1 MSSIVTAVVKATF
14 GFLVTKGR
22 DKAAEKLKDG
32 DVTEQ
37 KFRGLIVRE
46 IDDIKSKLDG
56 LSRKDLL
63 ASISFFEEG
72 IGFLYD
78 VFDKVR
84 SRSEH
89 GTATTQA
96 AGDEAFSLTEG
107 MKKLELVDLDESAT
121 RALSDAKK
129 RFEDSR
135 RKATE
140 AFSNEALEASDRI
153 LAMQYRVMATIL
165 EKLDNPEDAIAPCR
179 VCVEKLNSLSAVQSC
194 FDVQL
199 NKGLGGVL
207 GWFGKDERRQIISG
221 VCQVNRVVYD
231 VTQTVSKGFDPFI
244 WPTVDVGEDK
254 VDPLRDR
261 RLTGVLRKRGME
273 QCCVTLSFGQEGEEE
288 HKLKEPMCIATNSR
302 GQFII
307 GDREDCT
314 VKVFDSGGKFVKHF
328 SVCSDVVDT
337 KVYIHGVA
345 TDVNDNIYVLVE
357 LKTPGTGLSERA
369 FVYKFESKSSL
380 HHQFPVRGGEW
391 KWHRVIVSDSGKVL
405 VLRSENVIDVYEND
419 GEFVRSFG
427 EGTLNSAFNITA
439 ANDGRV
445 MVVDKSDSFVR
456 IFSEDGDHLNK
467 FKRQECYRFPEIVFH
482 HASEYVVLVSAEPE
496 KKHLHFEIYTRD
508 GKFVRSSQIHE
519 ERIEYLRGIAV
530 TLEGRIAL
538 VVREKDNYKILVE

>member
-1 MSSIVTAVVKATF
+1 M
-14 GFLVTKGR
+14 
-22 DKAAEKLKDG
+22 
-32 DVTEQ
+32 
-37 KFRGLIVRE
+37 
-46 IDDIKSKLDG
+46 
-56 LSRKDLL
+56 
-63 ASISFFEEG
+63 
-72 IGFLYD
+72 
-78 VFDKVR
+78 
-84 SRSEH
+84 
-89 GTATTQA
+89 
-96 AGDEAFSLTEG
+96 
-107 MKKLELVDLDESAT
+107 DESAT

-129 RFEDSR
+129 RFEGSR
-135 RKATE
+135 IEATK
-140 AFSNEALEASDRI
+140 AFSNEAFEASDRI

-179 VCVEKLNSLSAVQSC
+179 VCVEELNSLSAVQSC

-207 GWFGKDERRQIISG
+207 GWFGKE
-221 VCQVNRVVYD
+221 
-231 VTQTVSKGFDPFI
+231 
-244 WPTVDVGEDK
+244 E
-254 VDPLRDR
+254 
-261 RLTGVLRKRGME
+261 RGME

-288 HKLKEPMCIATNSR
+288 HKLKEPVCIATNSR

-369 FVYKFESKSSL
+369 FVYKFESNSSL

-482 HASEYVVLVSAEPE
+482 HASEYVVVASAEPE
-496 KKHLHFEIYTRD
+496 KEHLHVEIYTRD
-508 GKFVRSSQIHE
+508 GKFVRSFQIHE

-538 VVREKDNYKILVE
+538 VVREKYNYKILVE

>member
-1 MSSIVTAVVKATF
+1 MSSIITAVVKATV
-14 GFLVTKGR
+14 GLLVTYGR
-22 DKAAEKLKDG
+22 AKAAEKLKDG

-46 IDDIKSKLDG
+46 IDHVKSKLDG

-63 ASISFFEEG
+63 ASISFFKEG
-72 IGFLYD
+72 IGYLYD

-96 AGDEAFSLTEG
+96 AGEEAFSLTEG
-107 MKKLELVDLDESAT
+107 MKKLELIDLDESAT
-121 RALSDAKK
+121 GALCDAKK

-135 RKATE
+135 REATK
-140 AFSNEALEASDRI
+140 AFSNEALETSDRI

-165 EKLDNPEDAIAPCR
+165 EKVDNPEDAIAPCR
-179 VCVEKLNSLSAVQSC
+179 VCVEELNSLSAVQSC
-194 FDVQL
+194 FNVQL
-199 NKGLGGVL
+199 KKGLRVL
-207 GWFGKDERRQIISG
+207 GLFGKDERREIISG

-231 VTQTVSKGFDPFI
+231 VTQTVSRGVYRFI

-261 RLTGVLRKRGME
+261 RLRRVLRKRGME

-288 HKLKEPMCIATNSR
+288 HKLKEPVCIATNSG

-314 VKVFDSGGKFVKHF
+314 VKVFDSGGRFVKHF
-328 SVCSDVVDT
+328 SVRSDVVDT
-337 KVYIHGVA
+337 KLYIHGVA

-357 LKTPGTGLSERA
+357 LKKPGTGLSERA
-369 FVYKFESKSSL
+369 FVYKFESNSNL
-380 HHQFPVRGGEW
+380 RHQFPVRGGGWE
-391 KWHRVIVSDSGKVL
+391 WHRVIVSDSGKVL
-405 VLRSENVIDVYEND
+405 VLRSENVIDVYKSD

-445 MVVDKSDSFVR
+445 MIVDKSDSFVR
-456 IFSEDGDHLNK
+456 IFSEDGDHLDN
-467 FKRQECYRFPEIVFH
+467 FKRQEGYRFPEMG
-482 HASEYVVLVSAEPE
+482 P
-496 KKHLHFEIYTRD
+496 LHDPVTWYKIIYTGEQVAQWDFQNNATRTSSP
-508 GKFVRSSQIHE
+508 GPAFVLE
-519 ERIEYLRGIAV
+519 VPLRNLLTSIYNFV
-530 TLEGRIAL
+530 PCDW
-538 VVREKDNYKILVE
+538 VVQRAHCFPPGE